1 MATVS
6 YSSREIDCKL
16 VYCGPGLSGKTT
28 NVKHIHSQVPS
39 CDRGK
44 LISLATGNERT
55 LFFDFLPVNSGVI
68 HGFKVRLHLY
78 SVPGQAMYSDSRR
91 LILQGVDG
99 IVFVADSQRAR
110 MDANI
115 TSLRDLRENLRLSSR
130 RGVNLV
136 LQCNKRDLPDIYPT
150 DMIRQS
156 LGLEKIPCIEAV
168 AMDGTG
174 VFETLRKAT
183 GMVMRRLQQQFD
195 LALNE
200 KRG

>member
-28 NVKHIHSQVPS
+28 NVKYIHSQVPPS
-39 CDRGK
+39 DRGK

-55 LFFDFLPVNSGVI
+55 LFFDFLPVNSGSI
-68 HGFKVRLHLY
+68 HGFKVRIHLY

-115 TSLRDLRENLRLSSR
+115 TSLRDLRENLRSR
-130 RGVNLV
+130 QRKGVSLV
-136 LQCNKRDLPDIYPT
+136 PQCNKRDLPDIYPSE
-150 DMIRQS
+150 MIRKS
-156 LGLEKIPCIEAV
+156 LGLSRVPCIESV
-168 AMDGTG
+168 AIDGTG
-174 VFETLRKAT
+174 VFETLRKASR
-183 GMVMRRLQQQFD
+183 MVMRRLHHQF
-195 LALNE
+195 ALLLSE